1 MLTRHYPQKY
11 FHRAVEAGGLLFL
24 SGLTADDRS
33 QDLKGQ
39 TTQVLEKLDALLKD
53 LGSDRSKLVSA
64 TSYITSMEDKELMN
78 EAWLEFFSAGDLPAR
93 ATIGVASLGDGI
105 LVEVV
110 CVAEGSRK

>member
-33 QDLKGQ
+33 LDLKGQ
-39 TTQVLEKLDALLKD
+39 TAQVLDKLETLLTD
-53 LGSDRSKLVSA
+53 LGSDRSKIVSA
-64 TSYITSMEDKELMN
+64 TAYITQMENKEQMN
-78 EAWLEFFSAGDLPAR
+78 EAWLEFFPSGDLPAR
-93 ATIGVASLGDGI
+93 ATLGVASLGDGI

-110 CVAEGSRK
+110 CVAVR

>member
-1 MLTRHYPQKY
+1 MLTRHYPMKY

-39 TTQVLEKLDALLKD
+39 TAQVLEKLERLLRELDSEK
-53 LGSDRSKLVSA
+53 SKIVSA
-64 TSYITSMEDKELMN
+64 TAYITQMETKDLMN
-78 EAWLEFFSAGDLPAR
+78 EAWLEFFATDELPAR
-93 ATIGVASLGDGI
+93 ATLGVASLGEGI

-110 CVAEGSRK
+110 CVAVR